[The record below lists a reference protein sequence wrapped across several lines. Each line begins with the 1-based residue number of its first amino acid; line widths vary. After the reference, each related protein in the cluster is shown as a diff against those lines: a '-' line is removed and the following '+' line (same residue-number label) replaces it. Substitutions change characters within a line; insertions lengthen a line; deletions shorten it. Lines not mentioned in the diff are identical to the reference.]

1 MSSPSEAM
9 RVAWADYECK
19 PERMVKIDFGPD
31 SIRVAPPTVDAWL
44 ALEKVLAAHGYD
56 IRIEDTDSYNCRDM
70 KSGQSRSLH
79 AYGIA
84 LDINWK
90 TNPFLDHAGQRKP
103 RFSDKPGQD
112 DRAGDVRLGRADTD
126 MTREMADAAQAI
138 RTTEGKQVFGWG
150 GDWRTIKDAMHFQ
163 IEVTPDELAKGIDWS
178 TVAGAQP
185 SSEPGAAGLP
195 DSVDELEDVTM
206 ELPKI
211 FFDTVRGPLFGGS
224 LAQPAVDNMTAIIG
238 YWLQHYPDRPLNQ
251 LAYILATVRAEVGA
265 NMRPVREGF
274 AKDDADAR
282 KKLAHQPYAK
292 SDGPFGHAY
301 YGRGYVQLTHLSNY
315 KTQSDKLGI
324 DLVQFPDKA
333 LETPVALQIL
343 IGGMMA
349 GDFNGQGHGLA
360 HYVNE
365 TKQDFVGARRT
376 VNVQDRAAEIAGYAK
391 LFLKALELSR
401 LQEIALPSPPTPA
414 PTPPSPVAVSQPW
427 AGSDLAETNAL
438 LRLVIA
444 RLDAAAGV
452 TLPSGITIP
461 PATPAAQ
468 PGTAVAALLQQL
480 GLGSVSPEKLA
491 ALLAE
496 LEKTGIIV
504 PGQNLTPVNRA
515 LGDTIGKALNGKK
528 TIIGIGGLLV
538 SMFLPQLAPFTTF
551 LTSALPVDGAG
562 VDPGAAAEAT
572 KVTVQAVQEKLTPL
586 ASIIAAWGGLGKIDK
601 WMHKPPINT
610 LAELLAAARK

>member
-1 MSSPSEAM
+1 MSSPSEEM
-9 RVAWADYECK
+9 RAAWAEYECH

-31 SIRVAPPTVDAWL
+31 TIRVAPPTVDAWL
-44 ALEKVLAAHGYD
+44 ALENVLAAHGYD

-90 TNPFLDHAGQRKP
+90 TNPYIDHAGQRKP
-103 RFSDKPGQD
+103 RFSDNAGQSG
-112 DRAGDVRLGRADTD
+112 RAQDVRLGRADTD
-126 MTREMADAAQAI
+126 MTRDMVDAALAI
-138 RTTEGKQVFGWG
+138 RTTEGRQVFGWG

-163 IEVTPDELAKGIDWS
+163 IEATPDELAKGIDWS
-178 TVAGAQP
+178 TVAGTQV
-185 SSEPGAAGLP
+185 SSEPTAEGTTETVP
-195 DSVDELEDVTM
+195 ESVDELEDANM

-211 FFDTVRGPLFGGS
+211 FFDTVRGPLFGGNLS
-224 LAQPAVDNMTAIIG
+224 QSAVDNMNTITG
-238 YWLQHYPDRPLNQ
+238 YWLEHYPDNPLNQ
-251 LAYILATVRAEVGA
+251 LAYVLATVRAEVGA

-282 KKLAHQPYAK
+282 KKLAHRPYAK

-301 YGRGYVQLTHLSNY
+301 YGRGYVQLTHLHNY

-324 DLVQFPDKA
+324 DLVKFPDRA

-343 IGGMMA
+343 AGGMLA
-349 GDFNGQGHGLA
+349 GDFNGKGFGLS

-376 VNVQDRAAEIAGYAK
+376 VNVQDRAVEIAGYAE
-391 LFLKALELSR
+391 LFLKALELSN
-401 LQEIALPSPPTPA
+401 LEAIDLTTPPA
-414 PTPPSPVAVSQPW
+414 PQPS
-427 AGSDLAETNAL
+427 AGAPQGWTGSELAETNAL
-438 LRLVIA
+438 LRLVLA
-444 RLDAAAGV
+444 RLDMAPGI
-452 TLPSGITIP
+452 TLPP
-461 PATPAAQ
+461 
-468 PGTAVAALLQQL
+468 TAVSTKPGAAALLQQL
-480 GLGSVSPEKLA
+480 GLGSVPPESLA

-496 LEKTGIIV
+496 LEKTGVIV

-528 TIIGIGGLLV
+528 TVIGIGGLLI
-538 SMFLPQLAPFTTF
+538 SMFLPQLAP
-551 LTSALPVDGAG
+551 LTSFLVDALPVDGDAVKTG
-562 VDPGAAAEAT
+562 AEIAGAATEAT
-572 KVTVQAVQEKLTPL
+572 KFTVQSVQEKLTPL

-601 WMHKPPINT
+601 WMHKPAIST
-610 LAELLAAARK
+610 LAELLTAARK